1 MNIFRN
7 WHTFINL
14 ALKEALTPLVSGH
27 CPLHRVPFSG
37 CEFLVNKSFVK
48 YEIDSDS
55 RKSFNFNIVVQI
67 IPFSCRQK
75 LLSRKC
81 KDEKK
86 SNGKKDKKKKK
97 EEKNK
102 ASKAEKGE
110 AKKTDKG

>member
-1 MNIFRN
+1 MNIFQNR
-7 WHTFINL
+7 HTFINL
-14 ALKEALTPLVSGH
+14 ALKEALTPLVSGQ
-27 CPLHRVPFSG
+27 CPLDRVPFSG
-37 CEFLVNKSFVK
+37 CGLLVNKNFVK

-55 RKSFNFNIVVQI
+55 RKSFHFDIVVQI

-102 ASKAEKGE
+102 GSKAEKGE

>member
-1 MNIFRN
+1 MNIFQNR
-7 WHTFINL
+7 HTVINL
-14 ALKEALTPLVSGH
+14 AQKEALNPLVSGH
-27 CPLHRVPFSG
+27 CPLDRVSFSG
-37 CEFLVNKSFVK
+37 CGLFVNKKK
-48 YEIDSDS
+48 YKIDSDS
-55 RKSFNFNIVVQI
+55 RKSFHFDIVVQI
-67 IPFSCRQK
+67 ILVCCRQK

>member
-1 MNIFRN
+1 MA
-7 WHTFINL
+7 HL
-14 ALKEALTPLVSGH
+14 HKSCAKGSLKTPLVSGQ
-27 CPLHRVPFSG
+27 CPLDRVPFSG
-37 CEFLVNKSFVK
+37 CGLLVNKNFVK

-55 RKSFNFNIVVQI
+55 RKSFHFDIVVQI

-102 ASKAEKGE
+102 GSKAEKGE